1 MNSMR
6 LHDGRIPADYFA
18 LLRAVGNYGLIVN
31 TIFGQFFN
39 MQLALVISIVLSA
52 ISIPYYAK
60 HKLWDTVIFI
70 AFMMSI
76 NLTSALHG
84 VPGCRDL

>member
-1 MNSMR
+1 MNLS
-6 LHDGRIPADYFA
+6 
-18 LLRAVGNYGLIVN
+18 LLRAVGNYGLMIN

-39 MQLALVISIVLSA
+39 MQAALIIGLVLST
-52 ISIPYYAK
+52 IGVPYYAK

-70 AFMMSI
+70 AFMMCI

-84 VPGCRDL
+84 VPGCDLKT